1 MISLDKALLGAD
13 YSGDVLERHQEYGQR
28 AGHLDIIVFSKKGF
42 QKREVSPHLTI
53 YPTNSFSKIC
63 YLKNACWIAG
73 EIMKNFSKSRR
84 DIFQRHGNASGHG
97 SEQNESASGGEQS
110 EESEHFQA
118 AKNLAGV
125 FREGEKHPFGSK
137 KKILIVAQDP
147 FLAGLAGWRI
157 KKRFDIPLL
166 IHFHGDFWDN
176 KYWLWE
182 RWFNPIFL
190 LISQFLVKRADGVRV
205 VSAGIREKLIRKGID
220 RSKIRVI
227 PTPVDIDK
235 FEKYNPERVR
245 TIKEKYL
252 QGRKLI
258 INVGNRSLAKDYP
271 TLLKAI
277 DFISQKYPNLAF
289 WQIGADLDLGE
300 KRVMA
305 VSSRKISRD
314 VLADYY
320 QAADVYL
327 SSSRHE
333 SFGKVLVEAMAAGL
347 PIVATA
353 TTGSK
358 EIMTDNESGFL
369 VPVGDSQGLAEK
381 VIYLLNH
388 PERARAM
395 GGKGREIIK
404 DRFNKKEIVDKI
416 INFWQDLI

>member
-42 QKREVSPHLTI
+42 QKKEVSPHLTI
-53 YPTNSFSKIC
+53 YPTNSFSKFC
-63 YLKNACWIAG
+63 YLRDAGKIVKDILRSNQDIAPSDNTFELRENPQRG
-73 EIMKNFSKSRR
+73 FSLL
-84 DIFQRHGNASGHG
+84 GNTRSAAPPAGGDGHHAR
-97 SEQNESASGGEQS
+97 S
-110 EESEHFQA
+110 HFQA
-118 AKNLAGV
+118 AQ
-125 FREGEKHPFGSK
+125 RHYSK
-137 KKILIVAQDP
+137 AQWLIVSQDP
-147 FLAGLAGWRI
+147 FLTGLAGWRI
-157 KKRFDIPLL
+157 KKRFGLPLL
-166 IHFHGDFWDN
+166 LHFHGDFWDN
-176 KYWLWE
+176 RYWLGE
-182 RWFNPIFL
+182 KWFNPIFL
-190 LISQFLVKRADGVRV
+190 LISRFLVKRADGVRV
-205 VSAGIREKLIRKGID
+205 VSAGIREKLIRKRIN

-227 PTPVDIDK
+227 PTPVEIAE

-245 TIKEKYL
+245 TIKEKRL
-252 QGRKLI
+252 QGRKLV
-258 INVGNRSLAKDYP
+258 INVGNNSPAKDYP
-271 TLLKAI
+271 TLLEAI
-277 DFISQKYPNLAF
+277 DFIHQDYPNLAF

-300 KRVMA
+300 KRMMA

-358 EIMTDNESGFL
+358 EIVADNESGFL

-395 GGKGREIIK
+395 GEKGREMIK

-416 INFWQDLI
+416 INFWQDLIDSNY